1 MLAFVLPMLLP
12 ITTAD
17 FPIIGALQNNVLA
30 MVLLILM
37 LFVLWVVFV
46 MLQGVLSGVFARIF
60 GEDASIGETTAVVM
74 RSSLP
79 YAVLGWIPG
88 FGVII
93 AAIWSLITVI
103 KGFSTALDMRGGS
116 AAGCGIFGIVLVAII
131 LVVLGIL

>member
-17 FPIIGALQNNVLA
+17 FPIIGALQSNVLA

-79 YAVLGWIPG
+79 YAVIGWIPG

-93 AAIWSLITVI
+93 AANY
-103 KGFSTALDMRGGS
+103 
-116 AAGCGIFGIVLVAII
+116 CGYLVADYRDQRIQYCA
-131 LVVLGIL
+131 